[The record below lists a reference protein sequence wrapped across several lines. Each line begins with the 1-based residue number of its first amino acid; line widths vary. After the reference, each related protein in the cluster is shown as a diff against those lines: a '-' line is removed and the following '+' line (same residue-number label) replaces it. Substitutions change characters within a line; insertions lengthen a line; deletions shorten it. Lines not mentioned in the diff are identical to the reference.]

1 MVLVA
6 ATLFSQ
12 QILAQQKILVFGDSL
27 SASYGMQKELGWVKL
42 LEGKLK
48 HENYNAIVINA
59 SVSGETTIGGANR
72 IDQAINQHQPN
83 IIIVE
88 LGGNDG
94 LRGLSLNQIEINL
107 TKILTTSSN
116 AKAKILIIGMKIP
129 PNYGIQYTK
138 NFNILFSTLASKY
151 NAQLVP
157 FLLEGI
163 AGNRDLMQDDGLHPK
178 AEAQPKVLENIWR
191 ALQQLLD

>member
-1 MVLVA
+1 
-6 ATLFSQ
+6 
-12 QILAQQKILVFGDSL
+12 
-27 SASYGMQKELGWVKL
+27 
-42 LEGKLK
+42 
-48 HENYNAIVINA
+48 
-59 SVSGETTIGGANR
+59 
-72 IDQAINQHQPN
+72 
-83 IIIVE
+83 
-88 LGGNDG
+88 
-94 LRGLSLNQIEINL
+94 
-107 TKILTTSSN
+107 
-116 AKAKILIIGMKIP
+116 MKIP